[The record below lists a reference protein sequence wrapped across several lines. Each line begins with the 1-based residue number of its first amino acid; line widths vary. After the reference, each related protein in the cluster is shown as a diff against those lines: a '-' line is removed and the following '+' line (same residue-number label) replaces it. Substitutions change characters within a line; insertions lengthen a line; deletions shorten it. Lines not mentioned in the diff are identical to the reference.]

1 MQWFV
6 MMQQL
11 RAERAG
17 FEKCAAIFE
26 CCPSDVA
33 LIWLAELDRSRG
45 LGPLERIAA
54 INTAANRRT

>member
-1 MQWFV
+1 V
-6 MMQQL
+6 VRHDAAVAR
-11 RAERAG
+11 RAAG